1 MVPHGTK
8 DFLSLYPFYTMKRE
22 KLFKYLSFVFF
33 ALITAIL
40 MVATIMEKLYGTE
53 YALENIYCSH
63 WMIALWTV
71 ATLSAIVYILQ
82 RKLHRQ
88 PVTLC
93 LHLSFAV
100 ILAGALVTHTT
111 GKQGQTHLR
120 IGELTNQYTLDDG
133 STDKLPFSISLDNFE
148 VARYAGSE
156 APMDFVSSIVIFD
169 DERTAGS
176 VSMNNI
182 FKHRGYRFYQSGYD
196 NDEKGTFL
204 SISYDP
210 WGIGITYA
218 GYAMLLLS
226 MLLFFVQP
234 GNRFRAALRKGTA
247 ILLLAL
253 TASAANAQEKP
264 QTLPE
269 DVAEEFCDIYVNY
282 NGRICPLQTLA
293 IDFTAKVYGKR
304 SYKGYTA
311 EQVLCG
317 WFFFYDEWKKE
328 PMIKIKGAEVKEALG
343 IDDDYAMLTDFTSRD
358 GYKLETALREKDNL
372 EIKDFAAANEKF
384 SIISMLC
391 TGTLLKIFPQ
401 AEPVT
406 RHVTWYS
413 FAETLPAGIPHEE
426 QLFINKSMNLVAE
439 KVAMRDYEGVKAI
452 IAKIRKYQGEK
463 GGNSIPS
470 DAEFKAEK
478 LYNSTN
484 GNRPLAMACLT
495 IGTITFLFFCLRN
508 RKEACGISNTCEK
521 SQGYFKITFICV
533 ALKILAWAIFAYLTL
548 QIALRWYISGHVPLA
563 NGHETMMFMAW
574 CSILLTPI
582 LGGRMRMM
590 LPFGYIVCGFTL
602 LVATMGE
609 ATPQITPLMP
619 VLQSPLLC
627 IHVLVIM
634 IAYTLLAFTM
644 LNGIAAVAIKLTR
657 KNTEEEIAELQRTS
671 ILMLYPAIFLLT
683 AGIFI
688 GAVWANVS
696 WGRYWGWDPKEVW
709 ALITMLVYSAAL
721 HSGSIKAMRRPMF
734 FHIYCIVAF
743 LTVLITYFGVNFIL
757 GGMHSYA

>member
-8 DFLSLYPFYTMKRE
+8 DFLSLYPFDTMRRE
-22 KLFKYLSFVFF
+22 KLFKYLSFGLF
-33 ALITAIL
+33 AVITAIL

-53 YALENIYCSH
+53 YALENIYCAH
-63 WMIALWTV
+63 WMIALWTA

-88 PVTLC
+88 PATLC

-100 ILAGALVTHTT
+100 ILIGALVTHTT

-120 IGELTNQYTLDDG
+120 IGELTNQYVLPD
-133 STDKLPFSISLDNFE
+133 STIEKLPFSISLHGFE
-148 VARYAGSE
+148 VTRYAGTQ
-156 APMDFVSSIVIFD
+156 APMDFISTIVIYD
-169 DERTAGS
+169 NERVEGT

-204 SISYDP
+204 AVSHDP
-210 WGIGITYA
+210 RGIGITYA
-218 GYAMLLLS
+218 GYAMLLLA
-226 MLLFFVQP
+226 MLLFFFQP
-234 GNRFRAALRKGTA
+234 GSRFRATLRKGGVV
-247 ILLLAL
+247 LLMM
-253 TASAANAQEKP
+253 SATSTANARELP
-264 QTLPE
+264 QTLPR
-269 DVAEEFCDIYVNY
+269 DVAEKFCDIYVRY
-282 NGRICPLQTLA
+282 NDRICPLQTLA

-304 SYKGYTA
+304 SYKEYTA

-317 WFFFYDEWKKE
+317 WFFYYDEWKNE
-328 PMIKIKGAEVKEALG
+328 PMIKIKGTEVKEALG
-343 IDDDYAMLTDFTSRD
+343 INGDYAALTDFTSRD
-358 GYKLETALREKDNL
+358 GYKLETALREKDNR
-372 EIKDFAAANEKF
+372 EVTDFAAANEKF

-391 TGTLLKIFPQ
+391 TGTLLKIFPYT
-401 AEPVT
+401 EKET
-406 RHVTWYS
+406 DGITWYS
-413 FAETLPAGIPHEE
+413 FAERLPLEIEPDR
-426 QLFINKSMNLVAE
+426 QLFISKSMNLVAE
-439 KVAMRDYEGVKAI
+439 KVAMHDYESVETIA
-452 IAKIRKYQGEK
+452 AKIKQYQTKE
-463 GGNSIPS
+463 GGNSIPGEIS
-470 DAEFKAEK
+470 FKAEK
-478 LYNSTN
+478 LYNSIN

-495 IGTITFLFFCLRN
+495 IGIVLFFIMCVHT
-508 RKEACGISNTCEK
+508 KESKAMRVAAIILKTVAWGI
-521 SQGYFKITFICV
+521 V
-533 ALKILAWAIFAYLTL
+533 AYLTL
-548 QIALRWYISGHVPLA
+548 QILLRWHISGHVPLA

-574 CSILLTPI
+574 CSMSLTP
-582 LGGRMRMM
+582 LLAGRMRMM

-644 LNGIAAVAIKLTR
+644 LNGIAAVAIKVTR
-657 KNTEEEIAELQRTS
+657 KNREEEIAELQRTS
-671 ILMLYPAIFLLT
+671 ILMLYPAVFLLT

-734 FHIYCIVAF
+734 FHIYCILAF